1 LAHLCNGI
9 GIYFCSF
16 CLLFTFR
23 YQRIF
28 ALSQSTEPVVNTAF
42 TSLKLKPE
50 LLENLQTM
58 GFESMTQIQAESLP
72 PILAG
77 EDVIGQA
84 MTGSGKTAAFGLG
97 LLNKLDVKRFR
108 IQTMVLCPT
117 RELADQVAK
126 DIRTLARGIHNVK
139 VLTLCGGV
147 PMGPQV
153 GSLEHGAHIIVGTPG
168 RIVDHLDRNRL
179 DLSNMNMLILDEADR
194 MLEMGFQ
201 QHIDQIIAAAP
212 RERQTLL
219 FSATFPDQIQAIAD
233 QILYK
238 PVMVKVEAKH
248 DNLTIDQHFYRIED
262 NQGRLEALRLLLLDK
277 QPGSAVVFC
286 NTKRE
291 TQQVADSLHE
301 FGFSVL
307 ALHGDLEQ
315 RDRDQMLLQ
324 FANRSAR
331 ILVAT
336 DVAARGLDIDELDAV
351 FNYHI
356 AYDTEVHI
364 HRIGRTG
371 RAGSSGA
378 AYTFFGEEDGYKMAM
393 IEEAMNKDVV
403 SEPLPPM
410 SALNKQPLAAE
421 MITIQI
427 EAGKKQKIRP
437 GDIVGALTGGNGLD
451 FNDIGK
457 IKVTDFRAYFAVKSN
472 VSKQAMNI
480 ISKGKLKGRSYRAWF
495 M

>member
-1 LAHLCNGI
+1 M
-9 GIYFCSF
+9 
-16 CLLFTFR
+16 
-23 YQRIF
+23 
-28 ALSQSTEPVVNTAF
+28 SQSTEQVVNTAF
-42 TSLKLKPE
+42 ASLKLKPE

-277 QPGSAVVFC
+277 QPESAVVFC

-378 AYTFFGEEDGYKMAM
+378 AYTLFGEEDGYKMAM

-403 SEPLPPM
+403 SEPLPAM
-410 SALNKQPLAAE
+410 SVLNKQPLAAA

-427 EAGKKQKIRP
+427 EGGKKQKIRP

-457 IKVTDFRAYFAVKSN
+457 IKVTDFRAYVAVKSN

-480 ISKGKLKGRSYRAWF
+480 ISKGKLKGRNYRAWF